1 MLVYI
6 RKPTCSPVSAMLLTS
21 FPGLLVIVQKPTFAM
36 VIMITTII
44 IIVNIIMIMVI
55 VIVLMIMMGSLIAG
69 EGLTEPVPTIR
80 ATQIQSKSAW

>member
-21 FPGLLVIVQKPTFAM
+21 FPGLLVVVQKPTFAT
-36 VIMITTII
+36 VIIIIIIITTIVIIVII
-44 IIVNIIMIMVI
+44 IIVSVMMI
-55 VIVLMIMMGSLIAG
+55 SLIAG

-80 ATQIQSKSAW
+80 ATQIQSKSAC